1 VPANPGGF
9 SFTSLLMLSTLRNG
23 LLIVGAL
30 ATFVASGQAQ
40 STPERTRPHALRGVT
55 WVGESTPRTILIQ
68 DGRIE
73 RIQPADQAIPESYTV
88 LEAEGLV
95 ATASFL
101 DAYSHSGSKTA
112 EPVAEQDRPVDVGAN
127 VRTDMRPANR
137 KGVQPSFQ
145 AAEASALDAD
155 ASKAWS
161 QSGFGALLSAPH
173 GELLAGT
180 SVLLATRD
188 AARRDQT
195 VRANVFHH
203 GAFQATGP
211 GYPSTLMAYMAQ
223 LRQFFMDAQ
232 HQAELVA
239 RWEAGRPGPRP
250 PHDPELEA
258 ALSLMDGT
266 TLLVCEADTARD
278 VHRWIGLA
286 DEFGLRIAIAGGRD
300 AWRAAD
306 LLAERKIPVVL
317 TLDWGDEVDD
327 PREKDEDEED
337 ETEDE
342 EGAEAPPEEAAEEVP
357 EADDSAKW
365 DYEEPFGVK
374 LDKRLRWE
382 ERRDSAR
389 VLTEAGVDVYFGS
402 GGDKASDLL
411 ERVRT
416 LVEAGMPKDAA
427 LLALTSRAA
436 DWMGVP
442 RQFGSLEPGA
452 GAHLTLWTGDPFD
465 EDSQVRYSITDG
477 FVQEFD
483 AKTDEAPAQGVD
495 LDGTWRVKDPDS
507 EDSDEMHL
515 TLDMDEDGVVTGT
528 VKLMVDG
535 GGEQAQGEV
544 SGRVRG
550 SDVELKVSFNLEGTD
565 IGVSLEGEWKKDGFT
580 GEATVQFENQL
591 QVSRFEASR
600 IPKQQSNGGSK

>member
-1 VPANPGGF
+1 MPRRIAAPGCIRTTCGADAFRTEIRLPLPRGGTWGATWGGAIEAVIGVASHSVEGQGDRVRRESETPPARSRRKPFRVGGASAVAPWREAEHPAEWVPATPDGF
-9 SFTSLLMLSTLRNG
+9 PFTSLLMLRTLRHG
-23 LLIVGAL
+23 LWIVGAL

-73 RIQPADQAIPESYTV
+73 RVQPADQAIPESYTV

-161 QSGFGALLSAPH
+161 QSGFGVLLSAPH

-266 TLLVCEADTARD
+266 TLLVCEAETARD
-278 VHRWIGLA
+278 VHRWIG
-286 DEFGLRIAIAGGRD
+286 
-300 AWRAAD
+300 RAQD
-306 LLAERKIPVVL
+306 
-317 TLDWGDEVDD
+317 
-327 PREKDEDEED
+327 
-337 ETEDE
+337 
-342 EGAEAPPEEAAEEVP
+342 
-357 EADDSAKW
+357 
-365 DYEEPFGVK
+365 
-374 LDKRLRWE
+374 
-382 ERRDSAR
+382 
-389 VLTEAGVDVYFGS
+389 
-402 GGDKASDLL
+402 
-411 ERVRT
+411 
-416 LVEAGMPKDAA
+416 
-427 LLALTSRAA
+427 
-436 DWMGVP
+436 
-442 RQFGSLEPGA
+442 
-452 GAHLTLWTGDPFD
+452 
-465 EDSQVRYSITDG
+465 
-477 FVQEFD
+477 
-483 AKTDEAPAQGVD
+483 
-495 LDGTWRVKDPDS
+495 
-507 EDSDEMHL
+507 
-515 TLDMDEDGVVTGT
+515 
-528 VKLMVDG
+528 
-535 GGEQAQGEV
+535 
-544 SGRVRG
+544 SGRPHPRLGRRG
-550 SDVELKVSFNLEGTD
+550 RRS
-565 IGVSLEGEWKKDGFT
+565 
-580 GEATVQFENQL
+580 A
-591 QVSRFEASR
+591 
-600 IPKQQSNGGSK
+600 